1 MRIYA
6 AYVSFQG
13 GKIHSMFFEWLKSSL
28 AAGLVEREGLRWL
41 NLTIPELIE
50 DKKFQM
56 AWNHQVGNLDEIIVL
71 GEFETYWHIGF
82 IFKRASCL
90 SYVSGCFLYES
101 VL

>member
-56 AWNHQVGNLDEIIVL
+56 AWNHQVGNLDEIIVSFGGIRNIL
-71 GEFETYWHIGF
+71 AYWAHF
-82 IFKRASCL
+82 QTS
-90 SYVSGCFLYES
+90 
-101 VL
+101 